1 MRNIRWNRLAILDYN
16 NNIDYLLEKW
26 SVCEAQNFID
36 DVDEIVHILM
46 LGKVEYQSTN
56 YTGVKRC
63 VLRKQITLFYK
74 IIDKNTIE
82 LLRFWNT
89 YQDDKKLKL

>member
-1 MRNIRWNRLAILDYN
+1 MRNIKWNRLAVLDYD
-16 NNIDYLLEKW
+16 NNIDYLLGKW
-26 SVCEAQNFID
+26 SVSEAQVFID
-36 DVDEIVHILM
+36 EVNEIIHLLK

-63 VLRKQITLFYK
+63 VPRKQITLFYK
-74 IIDKNTIE
+74 IIDDNTIE

-89 YQDDKKLKL
+89 YQDVKKLNL